1 MSLLLNLGARA
12 MNASQSVIST
22 IGHNIANANTPG
34 YSRQTAVLKTATPQ
48 FTGAGFQGKGVAV
61 DTINRV
67 YNRFLT
73 QEAYGSRA
81 AASGDETLLLNL
93 QRLEKVFPPGE
104 AGLGKAM
111 SDFLNA
117 MVDVASRPADPAA
130 RQVVLGRA
138 KEMATRFSS
147 AGAQLNDLQAGVA
160 SDLRANVQIVN
171 TLAKQL
177 ANVNG
182 QIQRLN
188 GGEHDTNDLLD
199 QRDNLIYEISKY
211 VTVSTLEAED
221 GSMGV
226 FIGGGQRLVLSNQAA
241 ELVVEQDPYD
251 PLRVQLALK
260 GPTNTLPLDAALLTG
275 GSMSSL
281 LAFQNRDL
289 QDARNYIG
297 QLATAMTMRVNTQQ
311 SLGLDLSTPSGAGV
325 AMLAVGA
332 ERVLPAT
339 TNARDLAG
347 NFLSGVSITRV
358 DPDFL
363 QASSYI
369 LKGDPAAVG
378 SYLLVRESDGF
389 TQSVVNG
396 QTIDGF
402 RIDFAPLLA
411 PPGPLDTFRL
421 EPVAMAAADMRRT
434 LDLPAGIAAA
444 SPASAVTTIT
454 NRGSATIDSV
464 FASDRRQ
471 DPPLPLPPLPS
482 SLPISIRF
490 TTPVID
496 PLTGNPTGQMNYD
509 ITDPFGTSAG
519 IWTPGQPIRNGLGGD
534 LEYELRINGVP
545 KGEDLLATPPYLGDT
560 ITLVPTP
567 YPNQNNGNVKAF
579 IELQGENFVGKRL
592 NPLTGDVSAGAT
604 LNEAYSAAMGEIGS
618 RVQGT
623 EYLAA
628 VSDQVARDA
637 DAAKAAEAGVNL
649 DEEAA
654 RLLQYQQ
661 AYQAAA
667 KLLQVAQVVFDEL
680 ISTVR

>member
-34 YSRQTAVLKTATPQ
+34 YSRQVAVLKTATPQ

-61 DTINRV
+61 ATIYRV
-67 YNRFLT
+67 YNSFLT
-73 QEAYGSRA
+73 QEANSSRA
-81 AASGDETLLLNL
+81 AASGDEALLTSL
-93 QRLEKVFPPGE
+93 QRLEKVLPPGE

-138 KEMATRFSS
+138 KEMATRFAS
-147 AGAQLNDLQAGVA
+147 AGAQLADLQAGVA
-160 SDLRANVQIVN
+160 SDLRANVQVVN
-171 TLAKQL
+171 SLATQL

-182 QIQRLN
+182 QIQRLA
-188 GGEHDTNDLLD
+188 GSEHDTNDLLD

-211 VTVSTLEAED
+211 VSVSTLQAAD
-221 GSMGV
+221 GTMGV

-251 PLRVQLALK
+251 SQRVQLALK
-260 GPTNTLPLDAALLTG
+260 GPTGNLPLDSGLLNG

-297 QLATAMTMRVNTQQ
+297 QLATALTMRINTQQ

-325 AMLAVGA
+325 ALLAVGA
-332 ERVLPAT
+332 ERVMPAT

-378 SYLLVRESDGF
+378 NYLLVRESDGF
-389 TQSVVNG
+389 TQSVVDG
-396 QTIDGF
+396 QIVDGF
-402 RIDFAPLLA
+402 RIDFDPFLA

-421 EPVAMAAADMRRT
+421 EPVAAAAIDMRRT
-434 LDLPAGIAAA
+434 LDLPVGIAAA
-444 SPASAVTTIT
+444 SPISAVTTVT
-454 NRGSATIDSV
+454 NRGSATLDSI
-464 FASDRRQ
+464 FAV
-471 DPPLPLPPLPS
+471 DPATYSNANLPATV
-482 SLPISIRF
+482 RF
-490 TTPVID
+490 TVQNPDGRINYEI
-496 PLTGNPTGQMNYD
+496 TG
-509 ITDPFGTSAG
+509 PFGTRAG
-519 IWTPGQPIRNGLGGD
+519 IWTPGQPIGNDPGVDLGF
-534 LEYELRINGVP
+534 EMRINGVP
-545 KGEDLLATPPYLGDT
+545 KGETAFGAGDGDT
-560 ITLVPTP
+560 IELVQTP

-579 IELQGENFVGKRL
+579 IQLQGEAFVGKRDL
-592 NPLTGDVSAGAT
+592 GGGLISAGAT
-604 LNEAYSAAMGEIGS
+604 LNEAYSAAMGEIGA

-623 EYLAA
+623 AYLAA
-628 VSDQVARDA
+628 VSNQVANDA
-637 DAAKAAEAGVNL
+637 DAAKAAQAGVNL